1 MRLGAS
7 KQAADLNMSEGGAID
22 WKLSDQV
29 YEKIFERIVTGEF
42 PGNSRLPSEA
52 ELVRL
57 FGASRPVVREA
68 LARLRDDGV
77 VVSRQGSG
85 SYVKRRPDDAV
96 LRFAPLGSISDIQR
110 CFEFR
115 VVVEGAA
122 AALAAQ
128 RRSDDDLKALRDS
141 LDALELCLT
150 TGELGVDA
158 DEAFHQAVCRASKN
172 HFFVSVRS
180 SLQQQI
186 EFGMKLARNLSLAR
200 PANRLR
206 LVQDEHVAI
215 LRAIDSQNPEAARA
229 AMVNHIESARHRVF
243 QGQEPDSG

>member
-1 MRLGAS
+1 
-7 KQAADLNMSEGGAID
+7 MSESDPRD
-22 WKLSDQV
+22 WKLSDQI

-52 ELVRL
+52 DLVRM

-68 LARLRDDGV
+68 LARLRDDGM

-96 LRFAPLGSISDIQR
+96 LRFAPLGSIADIQR

-128 RRSDDDLKALRDS
+128 RRDDQDLEALRAG
-141 LDALELCLT
+141 LAALEECLV

-158 DEAFHQAVCRASKN
+158 DENFHQAICKASKN

-180 SLQQQI
+180 SMQQQI
-186 EFGMKLARNLSLAR
+186 EFGMNLARNLSLAR
-200 PANRLR
+200 PAHRLR

-215 LRAIDSQNPEAARA
+215 FRAIDSQNPEAARA

-243 QGQEPDSG
+243 QGQERDLE